1 MRQGR
6 KEGGKEGG
14 SVELEVGKV
23 YRLVPTEA
31 PEEFDVISGTY
42 VGPPPPSLPPPQS
55 LPPTPPSEGRRE
67 EGREGREGAGE
78 EVVVVDKEKKGRRGK
93 GKKR

>member
-1 MRQGR
+1 MG
-6 KEGGKEGG
+6 
-14 SVELEVGKV
+14 LEVGKV

-42 VGPPPPSLPPPQS
+42 VGPPPPSVPLPPSLPPPS
-55 LPPTPPSEGRRE
+55 SPTD
-67 EGREGREGAGE
+67 GREGGGEGWGEGGE
-78 EVVVVDKEKKGRRGK
+78 EVVVVEKEKKGKKEK

>member
-1 MRQGR
+1 M
-6 KEGGKEGG
+6 
-14 SVELEVGKV
+14 EVGKV
-23 YRLVPTEA
+23 YKLVPTEA

-55 LPPTPPSEGRRE
+55 LPPTPPCEGRTEDGGE
-67 EGREGREGAGE
+67 EREGSGK
-78 EVVVVDKEKKGRRGK
+78 EVVVADKERKGRRGK